1 MKCVSNKRFLLV
13 GKFNLGN
20 FISVCKV
27 GGAWRQG
34 WWDPDWFLICLQR
47 VNFRKIGNFS
57 GQEKI
62 ALKVMYLMFLCRLLE
77 RGTALTSGLLVGV
90 CSGLELGLG
99 AGESWGQSC
108 QSVQIPIGPAPSCYS
123 YQEDVGTCV
132 FSVIVFDKRQINRVW
147 NGWNVF
153 QTIND
158 GGDCRTAP
166 ATPGLLMSKNWSR
179 TQLDLWI

>member
-13 GKFNLGN
+13 GKFNIGN
-20 FISVCKV
+20 FLSVCKV

-34 WWDPDWFLICLQR
+34 CWDPEWFLICLQR

-57 GQEKI
+57 GQRKI
-62 ALKVMYLMFLCRLLE
+62 ALEVMYLMFLCRF
-77 RGTALTSGLLVGV
+77 ALTSGYWLGSAVDW
-90 CSGLELGLG
+90 SWGLG
-99 AGESWGQSC
+99 AGESWGRSC
-108 QSVQIPIGPAPSCYS
+108 QSVRIPIGPAPSCYS

-153 QTIND
+153 QTNCFCWLENSI
-158 GGDCRTAP
+158 
-166 ATPGLLMSKNWSR
+166 
-179 TQLDLWI
+179 